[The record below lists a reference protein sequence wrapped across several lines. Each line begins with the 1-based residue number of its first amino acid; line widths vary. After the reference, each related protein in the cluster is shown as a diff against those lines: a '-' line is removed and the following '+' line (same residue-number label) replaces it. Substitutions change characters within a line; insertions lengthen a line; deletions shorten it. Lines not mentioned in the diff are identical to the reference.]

1 MKVNAKVGGFNLRMS
16 PGDYPKRWQDLMA
29 RGSIKQEVAGKVMD
43 FFPAII
49 LIGKVP
55 AVVFPPPPLVF
66 REWGRRH
73 AIAIKRRLQDEATL
87 KHCSRIHL
95 QHAWALLVM
104 LRVLVF
110 RHPSLSCHPVP
121 RSREGST
128 SLGSVLCR
136 RVMVACTCFERLLV
150 ESAHKVDCE
159 ALRCLSLAM
168 AHFIFSGN
176 VCASAALNLCV
187 VVGREY

>member
-16 PGDYPKRWQDLMA
+16 HGDYPKRWQDLVA
-29 RGSIKQEVAGKVMD
+29 RGSIKQEVAGKVMN

-55 AVVFPPPPLVF
+55 AVVFPPLVL
-66 REWGRRH
+66 RESGRWH
-73 AIAIKRRLQDEATL
+73 AIAMERRLQDEATL
-87 KHCSRIHL
+87 KHCSRMHL
-95 QHAWALLVM
+95 QHAWALLVI
-104 LRVLVF
+104 LRVMVF

-136 RVMVACTCFERLLV
+136 MVIVACTCFERLLF

-176 VCASAALNLCV
+176 LCASAALNLCM